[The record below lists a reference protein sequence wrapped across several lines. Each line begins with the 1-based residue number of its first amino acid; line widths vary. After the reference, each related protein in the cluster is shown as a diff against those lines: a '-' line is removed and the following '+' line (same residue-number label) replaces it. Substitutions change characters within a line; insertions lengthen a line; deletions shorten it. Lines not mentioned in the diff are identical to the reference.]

1 MSKKYCFRIIKP
13 DEKTFNKEELENFVR
28 DLYNKNGE
36 DQSKLSFRTFYSYA
50 TDSICIVMKGR
61 GKALIANIEKINSNL
76 KDTDLKWKDG
86 ISLSGPYVPDDRQ
99 VLSFEVTPGRK
110 WDSIIQ
116 RGPYFSE
123 IMEPYEHL
131 GASLWLKSNPEKKYK
146 LNPKEEKIAGFYAK
160 RMISEAGDN
169 ITVTYTKTKESDTKQ
184 QKQVFALFNKNFWT
198 DFQTYLSAEA
208 KEIFKSEQDFLNI
221 DWSDLIKLHLIQIE
235 KNKEIAKD
243 KDQKAKRVAEK
254 MDEYGYATINGVPLQ
269 KLENFSVEPSGI
281 FLGRGVNPLLGRIK
295 KEILPEDVTLNLGE
309 NDPIPEPPLGHNWGE
324 DKIVHDH
331 NKEWLASWKDNV
343 TGRTKYVR
351 FSQEGAF
358 KAQSDIKKYEKARK
372 LHSQIKGIREGY
384 MKDAE
389 LTNLTKLQLGTV
401 LYLIDHF
408 GIRVGNEKDEDE
420 AETVG
425 ATTLLVE
432 NVNLDTENHVIFN
445 FRGKDSVLFYKDL
458 EVDPIIFK
466 NFKELTEGKA
476 KTKQIFDQINS
487 DAINEYL
494 KKIDKDFSAKVF
506 RTRLASDIMYHALI
520 DLKIPDKST
529 NKFIKLNFAKANAEV
544 AEVLNHARTPSKKAN
559 EALEKLKTELAE
571 AITKKDTKKIQ
582 TLTENIESKENVL
595 TVAINTSLANYIDPR
610 LVVSWTKTQNV
621 EPNSIYTKTLFNKFK
636 WAVESTE
643 DGWDW
648 ENSPLENEDVSP
660 TQPSAAKTPRQP
672 SASRKPPRQPSAAKT
687 PRQPSAPRRPSPRQP
702 SSVPAKSEVASL
714 KQIFDRLSGGKNRLL
729 LKEVLRACQKG
740 DSDLRKLLI
749 FDTNDDCKEKAILL
763 FGANLAFG
771 SEVSVKSEINFDQF
785 VKYFTSRKL
794 PRKPSNA
801 ARKPPPPPQSSS
813 KATFKAPPEQS
824 SSKATFKAPPDQS
837 SSKATFKIPPDQ
849 SSSKATFKIPPPLQK
864 QDPFFGKLGPG
875 TIKDYELLLQLCE
888 DLKNYSRN
896 IYQVKPDVLDWIY
909 PLCKEGLE
917 RGVNIEATKFI
928 VNYYET
934 RLKRPVNDTPVVETI
949 ARTPPSKKVPT
960 KIKDDS
966 SDEEDTPTISAPL
979 KKERKKIE
987 KSDRQ
992 DIRIPDDK
1000 LYIRFKYLNTYKKEA
1015 DLRNYCNKYGIR
1027 IEPKYNMK
1035 DIKMVIM
1042 EFYKDDPYPPFF

>member
-466 NFKELTEGKA
+466 NFKKLTEGKA

-494 KKIDKDFSAKVF
+494 KEIDKDFSAKVF

-520 DLKIPDKST
+520 DVKIPDKST

-544 AEVLNHARTPSKKAN
+544 AEVLNHARTPSKKAK
-559 EALEKLKTELAE
+559 EALEKLKSELAE
-571 AITKKDTKKIQ
+571 ARIKKDTKKIQ

-610 LVVSWTKTQNV
+610 LVVSWTKTQKV
-621 EPNSIYTKTLFNKFK
+621 EPSAIYSKTLLSKFK

-648 ENSPLENEDVSP
+648 ENSPLENEDVSS
-660 TQPSAAKTPRQP
+660 TQPKTARTPSRKPSVPRRPSPRQP
-672 SASRKPPRQPSAAKT
+672 SVSRKPPRQPSNASRKPPRQPSAAKT
-687 PRQPSAPRRPSPRQP
+687 PP
-702 SSVPAKSEVASL
+702 
-714 KQIFDRLSGGKNRLL
+714 
-729 LKEVLRACQKG
+729 
-740 DSDLRKLLI
+740 
-749 FDTNDDCKEKAILL
+749 
-763 FGANLAFG
+763 
-771 SEVSVKSEINFDQF
+771 
-785 VKYFTSRKL
+785 
-794 PRKPSNA
+794 
-801 ARKPPPPPQSSS
+801 PPPPPQSS
-813 KATFKAPPEQS
+813 A
-824 SSKATFKAPPDQS
+824 
-837 SSKATFKIPPDQ
+837 
-849 SSSKATFKIPPPLQK
+849 KATFKIPPPRQK

-928 VNYYET
+928 VNYYEKYV
-934 RLKRPVNDTPVVETI
+934 LKRPVNDTPVVETI

-966 SDEEDTPTISAPL
+966 SDDEETPPISAPP

-1000 LYIRFKYLNTYKKEA
+1000 LYMRFKYLNTYKTLK
-1015 DLRNYCNKYGIR
+1015 DLRNYCNKYGIG

-1035 DIKMVIM
+1035 DIKMAIM
-1042 EFYKDDPYPPFF
+1042 EFYKDDTNPPFF

>member
-1 MSKKYCFRIIKP
+1 MSKKYCFRIINP

-28 DLYNKNGE
+28 DLYNKNSE

-50 TDSICIVMKGR
+50 TDSICIEMKGR

-76 KDTDLKWKDG
+76 KDTDLKWKDS
-86 ISLSGPYVPDDRQ
+86 ISLSKPYVPDDRQ
-99 VLSFEVTPGRK
+99 VLSFKVTPGRK

-146 LNPKEEKIAGFYAK
+146 LNPKEEKIARFYAK
-160 RMISEAGDN
+160 RMLSEAGDN
-169 ITVTYTKTKESDTKQ
+169 ITVTYTTTKESDTKQ
-184 QKQVFALFNKNFWT
+184 QKEVFALFNKNFWT
-198 DFQTYLSAEA
+198 DFQTYLSVEA
-208 KEIFKSEQDFLNI
+208 KKIFKSEQDFLNI

-243 KDQKAKRVAEK
+243 KDRKAKRVAEK

-269 KLENFSVEPSGI
+269 KLANFSVEPSGI

-309 NDPIPEPPLGHNWGE
+309 NDLIPEPPLDHKWGR
-324 DKIVHDH
+324 IVHDY
-331 NKEWLASWKDNV
+331 NSEWVASWKDNV
-343 TGRTKYVR
+343 TGRTKYVW

-372 LHSQIKGIREGY
+372 LHSKIEEIRNAY
-384 MKDAE
+384 MVDAKS
-389 LTNLTKLQLGTV
+389 TNLRTLQLGTV
-401 LYLIDHF
+401 LYLVDHF

-425 ATTLLVE
+425 ATTLLVD

-445 FRGKDSVLFYKDL
+445 FLGKDSVLFYKDL

-466 NFKELTEGKA
+466 NFKKLTKGKA
-476 KTKQIFDQINS
+476 KNEEIFHQIKSED
-487 DAINEYL
+487 INEYL
-494 KKIDKDFSAKVF
+494 KEFDKDFSAKVF

-520 DLKIPDKST
+520 NVKIPDKST

-544 AEVLNHARTPSKKAN
+544 AEVLNHARTPSKKAK

-571 AITKKDTKKIQ
+571 ARIKNDTKKIQ

-610 LVVSWTKTQNV
+610 LVVSWAKTEKV
-621 EPNSIYTKTLFNKFK
+621 EPSAIYSKTLLNKFK

-648 ENSPLENEDVSP
+648 EKSPLENEDVSP
-660 TQPSAAKTPRQP
+660 TQPKTSRTPSRQPSVPRRPSPRQP
-672 SASRKPPRQPSAAKT
+672 SV
-687 PRQPSAPRRPSPRQP
+687 PRRPSPRQP

-785 VKYFTSRKL
+785 AKYFRSRT
-794 PRKPSNA
+794 PSRKPSNA

-813 KATFKAPPEQS
+813 KAPPPPQS
-824 SSKATFKAPPDQS
+824 SSKAPPPPQS
-837 SSKATFKIPPDQ
+837 SSKA
-849 SSSKATFKIPPPLQK
+849 PPPPQN
-864 QDPFFGKLGPG
+864 QDPFSGKLGPG
-875 TIKDYELLLQLCE
+875 TIKDYKLLLQLCE
-888 DLKNYSRN
+888 DLENYNQN
-896 IYQVKPDVLDWIY
+896 ISQVETVVLDWIY
-909 PLCKEGLE
+909 PFCKEAVE
-917 RGVNIEATKFI
+917 RGVNVEATKFI
-928 VNYYET
+928 VDYYEKYV
-934 RLKRPVNDTPVVETI
+934 LKRPVNDTPVVETI

-966 SDEEDTPTISAPL
+966 SDEEEETPPISAPP

-992 DIRIPDDK
+992 DIRIPDDER
-1000 LYIRFKYLNTYKKEA
+1000 YMRFKYLNTYKKEA

-1035 DIKMVIM
+1035 DIKMAIM
-1042 EFYKDDPYPPFF
+1042 EFYKDDTNPPFF

>member
-146 LNPKEEKIAGFYAK
+146 LNPKEEKIARFYVK

-184 QKQVFALFNKNFWT
+184 QKKVFALFNKNFWT

-324 DKIVHDH
+324 DKIVHYH

-466 NFKELTEGKA
+466 NFKKLTEGKA

-494 KKIDKDFSAKVF
+494 KEIDKDFSAKVF

-520 DLKIPDKST
+520 DVKIPDKST

-544 AEVLNHARTPSKKAN
+544 AEVLNHARTPSKKAK
-559 EALEKLKTELAE
+559 EALEKLKSELAE
-571 AITKKDTKKIQ
+571 ARIKKDTKKIQ

-610 LVVSWTKTQNV
+610 LVVSWTKTQKV
-621 EPNSIYTKTLFNKFK
+621 EPSAIYSKTLLSKFK

-648 ENSPLENEDVSP
+648 ENSPLENEDVSS
-660 TQPSAAKTPRQP
+660 TQPKTARTPSRKPSVPRRPSPRQP
-672 SASRKPPRQPSAAKT
+672 SVSRKPPRQPSNASRKPPRQPSAAKT
-687 PRQPSAPRRPSPRQP
+687 PP
-702 SSVPAKSEVASL
+702 
-714 KQIFDRLSGGKNRLL
+714 
-729 LKEVLRACQKG
+729 
-740 DSDLRKLLI
+740 
-749 FDTNDDCKEKAILL
+749 
-763 FGANLAFG
+763 
-771 SEVSVKSEINFDQF
+771 
-785 VKYFTSRKL
+785 
-794 PRKPSNA
+794 
-801 ARKPPPPPQSSS
+801 PPPPPQSS
-813 KATFKAPPEQS
+813 A
-824 SSKATFKAPPDQS
+824 
-837 SSKATFKIPPDQ
+837 
-849 SSSKATFKIPPPLQK
+849 KATFKIPPPRQK

-928 VNYYET
+928 VNYYEKYV
-934 RLKRPVNDTPVVETI
+934 LKRPVNDTPVVETI

-966 SDEEDTPTISAPL
+966 SDDEETPPISAPP

-1000 LYIRFKYLNTYKKEA
+1000 LYMRFKYLNTYKTLK
-1015 DLRNYCNKYGIR
+1015 DLRNYCNKYGIG

-1035 DIKMVIM
+1035 DIKMAIM
-1042 EFYKDDPYPPFF
+1042 EFYKDDTNPPFF